1 MTRRPGARI
10 LLVDDEEAIQKL
22 LRFPLEKEGYQVVQ
36 ARDGQEAL
44 DAFARETFDLVILDI
59 MMPRVDGMEVC
70 RRLRA
75 VSTVP
80 IIMLT
85 AKADEFDKVLGLEIG
100 ADDYITKDR
109 FSLREFRSRVRAQ
122 LRRAEMARQAEAAR
136 ARTWSRSTA
145 SRSTCSSATSTYAAP
160 RRPHLHRVRAPQDAH
175 LPPGPRLQP
184 PAPAAARV
192 GRLGATATR
201 APSTCTSAICARRS
215 RRDPKQPR
223 VHLHR
228 AQHRLQVPRVLGR
241 TLEVAVQRSR
251 HRVRSFV
258 VSAPRAVATRSPG
271 VSAPCR
277 GRSRTGSPSR
287 PGVVLLA
294 IGLA

>member
-1 MTRRPGARI
+1 MSSQMTDPGAKI

-44 DAFARETFDLVILDI
+44 DAFAREPFDLVILDL
-59 MMPRVDGMEVC
+59 MMPRIDGTEVC

-122 LRRAEMARQAEAAR
+122 LRRADMARQAGGAR
-136 ARTWSRSTA
+136 QDLVSVDGLEVDLPKRNVDVRGSRVDLTYIEFELLKTLISHPGRVYSRQILLQLVWGDAEFRDARTVDVHIR
-145 SRSTCSSATSTYAAP
+145 
-160 RRPHLHRVRAPQDAH
+160 HLREKIERDARNPEFVFTVRN
-175 LPPGPRLQP
+175 
-184 PAPAAARV
+184 
-192 GRLGATATR
+192 
-201 APSTCTSAICARRS
+201 
-215 RRDPKQPR
+215 
-223 VHLHR
+223 
-228 AQHRLQVPRVLGR
+228 
-241 TLEVAVQRSR
+241 
-251 HRVRSFV
+251 
-258 VSAPRAVATRSPG
+258 
-271 VSAPCR
+271 
-277 GRSRTGSPSR
+277 
-287 PGVVLLA
+287 
-294 IGLA
+294 IGYKFREF